1 MSSCCVKGCRQ
12 AARLTC
18 QRACVHFCVCEFLCQ
33 CVLQCEQCTYA
44 RVVARQGDGSGVWSP
59 VVSMSS
65 TWCSI
70 NLHPKPFCALLLQHD
85 HPFMIPTMATL
96 AVNKSNSPSI
106 ALKSPQQFFSLD
118 WVEPAQPTIP
128 QFVLAWA
135 GPDPVARGS
144 SGLPFTAVRALLSCA
159 LLSNGMK
166 VSVPEAQVTPACL

>member
-1 MSSCCVKGCRQ
+1 
-12 AARLTC
+12 
-18 QRACVHFCVCEFLCQ
+18 
-33 CVLQCEQCTYA
+33 
-44 RVVARQGDGSGVWSP
+44 
-59 VVSMSS
+59 MSS

-70 NLHPKPFCALLLQHD
+70 SLHPKPFSALLLQHD

-135 GPDPVARGS
+135 GADPVARGS